1 MAAETAL
8 IIGLSTVVYLTIKL
22 AKEMEEADT
31 QLNQALFVSSML
43 FLLGMLYT
51 GYGIAVNAS
60 IQEAERAY
68 LASLLLVA
76 IAFIGLVI
84 RLVQKYK
91 EQKESSSELEGF
103 TGG

>member
-22 AKEMEEADT
+22 AKELEEADT
-31 QLNQALFVSSML
+31 QLNQGLFVGSML
-43 FLLGMLYT
+43 FLIGMLYT
-51 GYGIAVNAS
+51 GYGIAIDAS

-68 LASLLLVA
+68 LASLILVS

-91 EQKESSSELEGF
+91 AAKEESELTGF
-103 TGG
+103 QD